1 MAVRDGGRS
10 PKVCVCHRSGRLP
23 SSPRLA
29 VVVVGYG
36 DDDSDAGMN
45 GPGDKGAAEHEQPTL
60 AEDPGGA

>member
-1 MAVRDGGRS
+1 
-10 PKVCVCHRSGRLP
+10 LP